1 MNPPTGAPPW
11 RRLAAL
17 TALVVL
23 AHVLLLQAIP
33 ARPDAQLEP
42 DRAHAPTFA
51 TRSIEARPPPDAVVV
66 RSAPPARPAPKAR
79 VAASRKTQENPAPA
93 PVNNAQTAINSAA
106 IEAAQNA
113 AEGSATNVAGSA
125 TQAELTAAP
134 NPEIPANPANPVK
147 PANPAASADAGT
159 PTLPAGFAGPQT
171 TPVTAINLPA
181 SVRLLYKMTG
191 TSKGLNYSANAE
203 LAWNNAGTQYD
214 AYMKVSAL
222 FLGSRSMT
230 SAGLITPVGLAPTRF
245 SDKFRSEQAA
255 HFVAEQGKITFS
267 ANTPDAPWVEGA
279 QDRVS
284 VFIQLGGMLAGK
296 PGDFPAGSS
305 ITLYTAG
312 PREADSWTFTVEAEE
327 QLKLPG
333 GEMLALK
340 LTRKP
345 RREYDQKVEIWYAP
359 ALGYLP
365 VRNRITQQNGDFIDQ
380 QLAEVV
386 KP

>member
-23 AHVLLLQAIP
+23 AHMLLLQAIP
-33 ARPDAQLEP
+33 ARLDAQLEP

-51 TRSIEARPPPDAVVV
+51 TRSIEAKPPPAAVV
-66 RSAPPARPAPKAR
+66 RPAPPARPAPKAR
-79 VAASRKTQENPAPA
+79 LAASPKIQQNPPLALADSAPA
-93 PVNNAQTAINSAA
+93 AIDSVAIDSVAIDSVA
-106 IEAAQNA
+106 IEAAQIPLDS
-113 AEGSATNVAGSA
+113 SATNVAGST
-125 TQAELTAAP
+125 TQAELGAATT
-134 NPEIPANPANPVK
+134 
-147 PANPAASADAGT
+147 PAASTDTST
-159 PTLPAGFAGPQT
+159 PTLPAGLAGPQT

-203 LAWNNAGTQYD
+203 LAWNNTGTQYD

-222 FLGSRSMT
+222 FLGSRSMS
-230 SAGLITPVGLAPTRF
+230 SAGLITPIGLAPTRF

-255 HFVAEQGKITFS
+255 HFVTDQGKITFS
-267 ANTPDAPWVEGA
+267 ANTPDAPWIEGA

-284 VFIQLGGMLAGK
+284 VFIQLGGMLAGT
-296 PGDFPAGSS
+296 PGGFPAGSN
-305 ITLYTAG
+305 ITLYTVG
-312 PREADSWTFTVEAEE
+312 PREADTWTFTVEAEE

-380 QLAEVV
+380 QLDEVV

>member
-1 MNPPTGAPPW
+1 MNSPSGAPPW

-33 ARPDAQLEP
+33 AQLDAQLAP
-42 DRAHAPTFA
+42 DRANAPAFA
-51 TRSIEARPPPDAVVV
+51 TRSIEARPPPAAVVV
-66 RSAPPARPAPKAR
+66 RPAPPARPAPKGRLDATP
-79 VAASRKTQENPAPA
+79 KTQENPALTPA
-93 PVNNAQTAINSAA
+93 DTAPEAINFAASA
-106 IEAAQNA
+106 AAQNA
-113 AEGSATNVAGSA
+113 TESTATNVAGSA
-125 TQAELTAAP
+125 TQAELSAAP
-134 NPEIPANPANPVK
+134 NPESPVSPANPVK
-147 PANPAASADAGT
+147 PAHPVASINNGT

-171 TPVTAINLPA
+171 TPVTAIHLPA

-203 LAWNNAGTQYD
+203 LAWNNTGTQYD

-255 HFVAEQGKITFS
+255 HFVADQGKITFS

-296 PGDFPAGSS
+296 PGDFPVGSS

-312 PREADSWTFTVEAEE
+312 PREADTWTFTVEAEE

-345 RREYDQKVEIWYAP
+345 RREYDQQVEIWYAP

-380 QLAEVV
+380 QLVEVV